1 MEHWAIYTRVST
13 EEQHTD
19 NQRYLLTQYAERH
32 DYFYTVIEEVE
43 STRKTR
49 PLKQQ
54 LLNDL
59 RKKKYKGVIVY
70 KFDRWARSSRELI
83 IEIEEL
89 LNKGVQFVSYSE
101 NIDFSTA
108 IGKLQ
113 FNILSAF
120 AEFERDLISQRT
132 KEGLKRTKA
141 QGTQLGRRKGSKDK
155 KKRKT
160 IGYYDNKNATN
171 KRAIKK

>member
-1 MEHWAIYTRVST
+1 MKKWALYVRVST
-13 EEQHTD
+13 EEQQTD
-19 NQRYLLTQYAERH
+19 NQKLLLTQYAEQLN
-32 DYFYTVIEEVE
+32 YNYEVIEEVE

-59 RKKKYKGVIVY
+59 RKKKYEGVIVY

-83 IEIEEL
+83 LEIEEL
-89 LNKGVQFVSYSE
+89 TSKNVKFVSYSE
-101 NIDFSTA
+101 NVDFTTA

-132 KEGLKRTKA
+132 KEGLKRAKA
-141 QGTQLGRRKGSKDK
+141 EGTQLGRRKGSKDT

-160 IGYYDNKNATN
+160 LGYYNNKNAKN
-171 KRAIKK
+171 